1 MQLPE
6 DDRQVLEFEDFELD
20 ARARSLRRNGQPI
33 AITAKVFDAL
43 TVLARNHGRVVEK
56 DELIRAIWPDT
67 IVEEGNLHQCMSSLR
82 LVLGEKSDER
92 RFIATVPGRG
102 YSFIPAVRI
111 RGADVPKSHAV
122 PRRWII
128 LAAAVLL
135 LIVVGAWLW
144 SHGGRQNGPAHAVPL
159 MAAPG
164 LAASPTFSPDGRAV
178 ALSWRP
184 EKDKSSHIY
193 IKSIGS
199 NSLRQLTSGPY
210 VDDAPAWSPDGRLI
224 AFMRRMES
232 RDELWHC
239 IIPAA
244 GGDPRIVF
252 TAPGPANGIQDTWS
266 SDGKQLIFAG
276 RGSSDAR
283 GRLYSFSV
291 SNGQLRPLT
300 DPPESQFDLS
310 PVVSPDGKSLAFL
323 RAQNRGWSII
333 VMPFPEGNAKVILG
347 PERDV
352 ERAGLAWES
361 DRRYLIYRS
370 THGGLWEV
378 PASGGQSRR
387 LRVGSDSADFPAV
400 SSRGDLAFTESFH
413 EFALKQIDRPAAG
426 ATPPMKSVIEST
438 RSVFDPQWSPDGKQ
452 IAFYSDRSGSTEIW
466 RCDPN
471 GEHLKQLTSFGG
483 PLTRNPR
490 WSPDGR
496 YIAFDSVSNR
506 AHLHIIPSDGGRD
519 HILTS
524 GDSTDIIPAWSHD
537 ATTVYFS
544 SLRNG
549 KWQIWKMPVAGGAQS
564 QVTFLGGFF
573 PAVSADN
580 YLYYVRAPGTK
591 TLFRMRA
598 DGAEEQIVLDSAL
611 GYHPWWALAEG
622 GIYYIDHDHA
632 LRYFDLSSRRPTEVL
647 AQFRVDELSP
657 VTGLGSSPDGRS
669 VLCPVITRSLS
680 DVMLVERFWRE

>member
-1 MQLPE
+1 MQPTE
-6 DDRQVLEFEDFELD
+6 DRQVLEFEDFELD
-20 ARARSLRRNGQPI
+20 PRARSLRRNGQPI
-33 AITAKVFDAL
+33 PITAKVFDAL
-43 TVLARNHGRVVEK
+43 TVLARNHGRVVDK

-82 LVLGEKSDER
+82 RVLGEKSDER

-111 RGADVPKSHAV
+111 RGADTPKSHAV
-122 PRRWII
+122 SRRWMI
-128 LAAAVLL
+128 LAVSVPL
-135 LIVVGAWLW
+135 LILVGSWLW
-144 SHGGRQNGPAHAVPL
+144 SSGRRQNRPARAVPL

-164 LAASPTFSPDGRAV
+164 FAASPTFSPDGRSV

-184 EKDKSSHIY
+184 EKDKKSHIY
-193 IKSIGS
+193 IKPISS
-199 NSLRQLTSGPY
+199 TSLRQLTSGPY
-210 VDDAPAWSPDGRLI
+210 VDTAPKWSPDGRLI

-239 IIPAA
+239 IIPAV
-244 GGDPRIVF
+244 GGEPRMIF
-252 TAPGPANGIQDTWS
+252 TAPGPASGIEDTWS

-283 GRLYSFSV
+283 ARLYSFSV
-291 SNGQLRPLT
+291 GAGQLRPLT
-300 DPPESQFDLS
+300 DPPEGQFDLS
-310 PVVSPDGKSLAFL
+310 PAVSPGGKSLAFL
-323 RAQNRGWSII
+323 RTQNRGWSII
-333 VMPFPEGNAKVILG
+333 VRPFPDGEAKVILG
-347 PERDV
+347 PERDAD
-352 ERAGLAWES
+352 RAALTWEP
-361 DRRYLIYRS
+361 DGRYLIYRS

-378 PASGGQSRR
+378 PASGGQPRR
-387 LRVGSDSADFPAV
+387 LRVGGDSADFPAV
-400 SSRGDLAFTESFH
+400 SARGDLAFTESFQ
-413 EFALKQIDRPAAG
+413 EFALKQIDRPEGGAAP
-426 ATPPMKSVIEST
+426 TIRSVIEST
-438 RSVFDPQWSPDGKQ
+438 RSVFDPQWSPDGKH

-466 RCDPN
+466 RCDSS

-483 PLTRNPR
+483 PFTRNPR

-506 AHLHIIPSDGGRD
+506 AHVHIIPSGGGPDR
-519 HILTS
+519 ILTS

-537 ATTVYFS
+537 GTTVYFT
-544 SLRNG
+544 SLRDG
-549 KWQIWKMPVAGGAQS
+549 KWQIWKFPAAGGAQS

-580 YLYYVRAPGTK
+580 YLYYVRAPGSK

-598 DGAEEQIVLDSAL
+598 DGGAEQIVLDSAL
-611 GYHPWWALAEG
+611 GYHSWWALVDG
-622 GIYYIDHDHA
+622 GIYFIDRNDG
-632 LRYFDLSSRRPTEVL
+632 LRFFDLFSRRSTEVL

-680 DVMLVERFWRE
+680 DVMLVERFWQ